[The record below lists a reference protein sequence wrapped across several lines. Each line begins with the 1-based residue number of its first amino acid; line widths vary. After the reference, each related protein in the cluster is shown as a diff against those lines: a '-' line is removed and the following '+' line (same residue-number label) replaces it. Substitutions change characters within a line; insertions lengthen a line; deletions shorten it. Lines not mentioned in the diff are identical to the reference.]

1 MFARYTT
8 VRGDPDKIEA
18 AIEYVDGEGR
28 AAIEATPGNRGFA
41 VVADPDG
48 GRLIGASY
56 WDSRESMTNAE
67 STLAEARERAAGTA
81 GGEVSMERF
90 EVVVGFRHSIPAR
103 GALARLSRFQVEPAK
118 IDDAITNMREESV
131 PRVKGADGLC
141 SFQLL
146 LDRDTGNGMIVSSWE
161 NQAAADSFW
170 PTAEQLRARATER
183 AGVRFLDVENY
194 TVVRTSVRLD

>member
-18 AIEYVDGEGR
+18 AIEYVDGEAR
-28 AAIEATPGNRGFA
+28 AAVEAAAGNRGFA
-41 VVADPDG
+41 VLADLARG
-48 GRLIGASY
+48 WLIGASY

-67 STLAEARERAAGTA
+67 SALAESRARGAGTA

-103 GALARLSRFQVEPAK
+103 GALTRLSRFQVEPTRV
-118 IDDAITNMREESV
+118 DEAITNMREESV

-146 LDRDTGNGMIVSSWE
+146 LDRDTGSGMIVSSWE
-161 NQAAADSFW
+161 NQAAADAFW
-170 PTAEQLRARATER
+170 PTAEQLRARAAER

-194 TVVRTSVRLD
+194 TVVQTSVRLD

>member
-1 MFARYTT
+1 MFARYIT
-8 VRGDPDKIEA
+8 VRGDPDKIET

-28 AAIEATPGNRGFA
+28 AAVEATQGNLGFA
-41 VVADPDG
+41 VVADPAG

-56 WDSRESMTNAE
+56 WDSRESMTDAE
-67 STLAEARERAAGTA
+67 SALAEPRARAASTA
-81 GGEVSMERF
+81 DGEVNMEHF

-103 GALARLSRFQVEPAK
+103 GALARLSRFQVEPARVEE
-118 IDDAITNMREESV
+118 AIANLREESV

-146 LDRDTGNGMIVSSWE
+146 LDRDTGSGMIVSSWE
-161 NQAAADSFW
+161 NQAAADAFW
-170 PTAEQLRARATER
+170 PTAEQLRARAAER

>member
-8 VRGDPDKIEA
+8 VRGEPDKIEA
-18 AIEYVDGEGR
+18 AIEYVDGEAR
-28 AAIEATPGNRGFA
+28 AAVEATPGNLGFA
-41 VVADPDG
+41 VVADPAG

-56 WDSRESMTNAE
+56 WDSRESMTNSE
-67 STLAEARERAAGTA
+67 SALAEVRARATSTA

-90 EVVVGFRHSIPAR
+90 EVVEGFRRSIPAR
-103 GALARLSRFQVEPAK
+103 GALARLSRFQVEPARV
-118 IDDAITNMREESV
+118 DEAITSIGEESV

-146 LDRDTGNGMIVSSWE
+146 LDRDTGNGMVATAWE
-161 NQAAADSFW
+161 NQAAADAFW

-183 AGVRFLDVENY
+183 SGVRYLEPENY
-194 TVVRTSVRLD
+194 TMIRTSVRLD

>member
-28 AAIEATPGNRGFA
+28 SAVEATQGNLGFA
-41 VVADPDG
+41 VVADPAG

-56 WDSRESMTNAE
+56 WDSRESMADAE
-67 STLAEARERAAGTA
+67 SALAEARERAANTA
-81 GGEVSMERF
+81 DGEVNMERF
-90 EVVVGFRHSIPAR
+90 EVVVGFRRSIPAR
-103 GALARLSRFQVEPAK
+103 GALARLSRFQVEPARV
-118 IDDAITNMREESV
+118 DEAITNMREESL

-146 LDRDTGNGMIVSSWE
+146 LDRDTGSGMIVSSWE
-161 NQAAADSFW
+161 NQEAADAFW

-194 TVVRTSVRLD
+194 TVVRTTVRLD